1 VFERLADERV
11 VARRPRPDDAV
22 AIAAAFAADAGMG
35 EAIGAEE
42 DPTEETLRARF
53 AEPADPAATFHE
65 FVIAEADGERCVG
78 QLIVHSVDRQNR
90 RCEVGFMLAPQ
101 ARGRGLATAAIEL
114 AVDWLFT
121 DGGFDRIE
129 MTTLPSNREVF
140 RLAERLGFEHE
151 GTLRQRNLERGR
163 RVDVAWFGRL
173 RL

>member
-11 VARRPRPDDAV
+11 VVRRPRPDDAV
-22 AIAAAFAADAGMG
+22 PLAAAFAADPGMG

-53 AEPADPAATFHE
+53 SEPVEPGATFHE
-65 FVIAEADGERCVG
+65 FVIAEPVDDRCVG
-78 QLIVHSVDRQNR
+78 QLIVHSIDRQHR

-101 ARGRGLATAAIEL
+101 ARGRGLATAAVEL
-114 AVDWLFT
+114 AVEWLFA
-121 DGGFDRIE
+121 DGGFDRVE

-173 RL
+173 RS